1 MHALSVS
8 KHIQFQRAILI
19 NNKTE
24 KRGAHKRLVTN
35 QRDVREKLGGC
46 SSPIDSF
53 SRNQK

>member
-46 SSPIDSF
+46 SSPIHSF